1 MFTTKSFASDIV
13 VALLGFT
20 ASATYL
26 LAAAAPFAHLA
37 A

>member
-1 MFTTKSFASDIV
+1 MFSTKSLASDLV

-37 A
+37 

>member
-1 MFTTKSFASDIV
+1 MFSTNGFASDLV
-13 VALLGFT
+13 VALLGVA
-20 ASATYL
+20 ASAAYL

>member
-1 MFTTKSFASDIV
+1 MFTTKTLASDLL
-13 VALLGFT
+13 VALLGFA

-26 LAAAAPFAHLA
+26 LAAAAPFALTA